1 MHTHT
6 YRFDVS
12 CSIDGPR
19 CDVAF
24 PFGSILSSLFS
35 APCFAPSLVDPT
47 WDRHQGASRAFRG
60 FFLTRSA
67 KGPRKRESGSNNRKV
82 VLV

>member
-1 MHTHT
+1 
-6 YRFDVS
+6 
-12 CSIDGPR
+12 
-19 CDVAF
+19 
-24 PFGSILSSLFS
+24 
-35 APCFAPSLVDPT
+35 VDPT